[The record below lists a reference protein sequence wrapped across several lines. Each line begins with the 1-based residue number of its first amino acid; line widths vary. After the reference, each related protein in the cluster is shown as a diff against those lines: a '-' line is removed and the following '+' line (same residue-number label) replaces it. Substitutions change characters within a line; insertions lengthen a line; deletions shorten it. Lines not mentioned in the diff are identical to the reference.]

1 MANFPKDRFDSV
13 PEDLLRV
20 GAHRAPARKGRGWIA
35 FAWAAVATL
44 VLVAVGLYGLS
55 VLKGGGIQFPFSQA
69 SQTPS
74 VSAAPKPIPTASPKL
89 DATVPITILNGTKTV
104 GLATA
109 VGDHLVK
116 EGWTGAGADL
126 GTRANASS
134 DTIDKTVVYY
144 TTAADEAAARALVQ
158 SLKVG
163 DVRLSD
169 SFNDRLTVVL
179 GSDYKPQS

>member
-13 PEDLLRV
+13 PEELLRV
-20 GAHRAPARKGRGWIA
+20 GAHRAPARKGRGWVA
-35 FAWAAVATL
+35 FAWAAFATL

-55 VLKGGGIQFPFSQA
+55 VLKGAVQLPFAQT
-69 SQTPS
+69 SQTS
-74 VSAAPKPIPTASPKL
+74 TVSATPKPTPTASPKL
-89 DATVPITILNGTKTV
+89 DPTVPVTILNGTATA
-104 GLATA
+104 GLATT
-109 VGDHLVK
+109 VGNYLAAQ
-116 EGWTGAGADL
+116 GWTGAGANL

-134 DTIDKTVVYY
+134 NTITKTLVYY
-144 TTAADEAAARALVQ
+144 KAAADEAAARALVQ

-163 DVRLSD
+163 DVRLSN

>member
-20 GAHRAPARKGRGWIA
+20 GAHRAPAKNGRGWVA
-35 FAWAAVATL
+35 FAWAAFATV
-44 VLVAVGLYGLS
+44 VLVVVGLYGLS
-55 VLKGGGIQFPFSQA
+55 VMTGRVHLPFGPA
-69 SQTPS
+69 SQTPT
-74 VSAAPKPIPTASPKL
+74 VSATPKPTPTASPKL
-89 DATVPITILNGTKTV
+89 DATVPVTILNGTATARLATTV
-104 GLATA
+104 G
-109 VGDHLVK
+109 DYLVAQ
-116 EGWTGAGADL
+116 GWTGAEVGL

-134 DTIDKTVVYY
+134 NTITKTIVYY
-144 TTAADEAAARALVQ
+144 TTAADEAAARALVR

-163 DVRLSD
+163 DVRLSN

>member
-1 MANFPKDRFDSV
+1 MANFPNDRFDSV

-20 GAHRAPARKGRGWIA
+20 GAHRAPARKGRGWVT
-35 FAWAAVATL
+35 FAWAAIATL
-44 VLVAVGLYGLS
+44 ALVAAGLYGLA
-55 VLKGGGIQFPFSQA
+55 VLKGDGFRLPFAQT

-74 VSAAPKPIPTASPKL
+74 VEATPKPIPTASPKL
-89 DATVPITILNGTKTV
+89 DATAPITILNGTKTV
-104 GLATA
+104 GLATT
-109 VGDHLVK
+109 VGDYLVK
-116 EGWTGAGADL
+116 QGWTGAGTDL

-134 DTIDKTVVYY
+134 DAIEKTTVYY

-163 DVRLSD
+163 NVSLSTT
-169 SFNDRLTVVL
+169 FNDRLTVVL